1 MFFIALFPQFIDP
14 ARAKW
19 PQFAILAATWIV
31 FEAGW
36 LMAYAFASGR
46 LSRRLQGRGMQ
57 RTINRACAVLLIVV
71 AVLLGVGRAV
81 LDNAVRSPS
90 TQAAPSR

>member
-19 PQFAILAATWIV
+19 PQFAILAVTWIV

-46 LSRRLQGRGMQ
+46 LSRRLQGVGVQ
-57 RTINRACAVLLIVV
+57 RTIHRACAVLLIVV
-71 AVLLGVGRAV
+71 AVLLAVGRTV
-81 LDNAVRSPS
+81 LDNGAQSPR
-90 TQAAPSR
+90 AAESR